1 MLPDYVDEKIERN
14 VNDASSHSS
23 TIVTDKDNRA
33 LASIFAAYSIT
44 ATLWL
49 LFATAVGIVLAYKF
63 GAPDFGAGAW
73 LTFGRLRPIHTNATF
88 FGWAS
93 VALVGLAY
101 YVAVRSS
108 RTSLYSVKLGWVGL
122 VLFNVA
128 AVAGTVALDLG
139 YNDGNLEYREWPWPI
154 RLIFLAALVVTAW
167 NLIGTVARRSTDDI
181 YLSNW
186 YTIGGVLWTC
196 IIALVAILP
205 WYQYGLGQVSVSG
218 YYMHN
223 AVGMWFTPLA
233 LGIFYYAL
241 PRLLSRPIYSYALGV
256 LAFWTNLVFYPIIGA
271 HHFLFSPLPWW
282 LQTTAIV
289 FSVAML
295 VPVWGGSANF
305 LLTMR
310 GRVRDLAHSYPLM
323 FILVGVIGYL
333 VGSTQ
338 GTVEAFRSLQEVWH
352 LTNFTI
358 GHSHL
363 TMYGFVT
370 FAIWGGV
377 YALLP
382 LATGKEPGPL
392 GLMVHFWMAVV
403 GSFIYVISLSIGGTI
418 QGLNWKNGMPFIQ
431 SVVDMQAYHVWRG
444 VGGALMF
451 MSHIVFAWNVWRMTY
466 GRAAKA
472 APFAALAPVSPQ
484 HEQAGPDRR
493 RVHPDL
499 RGSRPRDGRA
509 AGHRAV
515 GNAARRRRRAAH
527 RATGRRSR
535 RLCCKRLQLLPH
547 AAGPAVA
554 TGQDL
559 WTPVGTGRLRLPNAG
574 TAWFAAHGAGSDQH
588 RRAAAK
594 RSVAIHASL
603 QSAFG
608 SAGIGH
614 ARLRLDVRGRR
625 PSAARGDVHRAAK
638 GVCAGHRCGRA
649 LA

>member
-1 MLPDYVDEKIERN
+1 MQTHLAAHHSIPGE
-14 VNDASSHSS
+14 ND
-23 TIVTDKDNRA
+23 DRA
-33 LASIFAAYSIT
+33 LASAFVAYTVT
-44 ATLWL
+44 ATFWL
-49 LFATAVGIVLAYKF
+49 LFATAVGVLLAYKF
-63 GAPDFGAGAW
+63 GAPDFAPGEW

-93 VALVGLAY
+93 LALVGLAY
-101 YVAVRSS
+101 YVAARSS
-108 RTSLYSVKLGWVGL
+108 GTRLYSVKLAWIGL
-122 VLFNVA
+122 LLFNVA
-128 AVAGTVALDLG
+128 ALAGTVALDLG

-154 RLIFLAALVVTAW
+154 RLIFLAALAITAW
-167 NLIGTVARRSTDDI
+167 NLIGTVAHRGTKDI

-241 PRLLSRPIYSYALGV
+241 PKVLSRPIYSYALGV
-256 LAFWTNLVFYPIIGA
+256 FAFWTNLVFYPIIGA

-310 GRVRDLAHSYPLM
+310 GRLRDLVHSYPLM

-338 GTVEAFRSLQEVWH
+338 GTFEAFRSLQEVWH
-352 LTNFTI
+352 LTNFTV

-382 LATGKEPGPL
+382 LATGKAPGQL
-392 GLMVHFWMAVV
+392 GLSMHFWMAVV

-418 QGLNWKNGMPFIQ
+418 QGLDWMHGLPFIQ
-431 SVVDMQAYHVWRG
+431 SVVDIQAYWVWRG
-444 VGGALMF
+444 IGGALMF
-451 MSHIVFAWNVWRMTY
+451 LSHIVFAWNVWRMSF
-466 GRAAKA
+466 GPSAKV
-472 APFAALAPVSPQ
+472 APPAL
-484 HEQAGPDRR
+484 
-493 RVHPDL
+493 L
-499 RGSRPRDGRA
+499 
-509 AGHRAV
+509 
-515 GNAARRRRRAAH
+515 
-527 RATGRRSR
+527 
-535 RLCCKRLQLLPH
+535 H
-547 AAGPAVA
+547 A
-554 TGQDL
+554 DE
-559 WTPVGTGRLRLPNAG
+559 
-574 TAWFAAHGAGSDQH
+574 
-588 RRAAAK
+588 AAA
-594 RSVAIHASL
+594 
-603 QSAFG
+603 
-608 SAGIGH
+608 
-614 ARLRLDVRGRR
+614 
-625 PSAARGDVHRAAK
+625 
-638 GVCAGHRCGRA
+638 
-649 LA
+649 